1 MLFEFGEKLRAS
13 SEESNFAIESFLSY
27 PGVTEGF
34 EQLNQIQSERIYDK
48 ALKIY
53 ARYFD
58 VEVNNKMECD

>member
-1 MLFEFGEKLRAS
+1 MLFDFGEKLRAS
-13 SEESNFAIESFLSY
+13 SEDSNFVIESFLSY

-34 EQLNQIQSERIYDK
+34 EQLNQIQSDRIYDK

-58 VEVNNKMECD
+58 VEESNKMECD